1 LRNTG
6 RAVKLSARD
15 EKILSL
21 AKRETSP
28 EHVAE
33 FEPITKG
40 FGFAVVALIFVLGI
54 AAACM
59 AYSFAVGIF
68 SRGARADADR

>member
-1 LRNTG
+1 
-6 RAVKLSARD
+6 VKLSARD

-28 EHVAE
+28 EHAAE
-33 FEPITKG
+33 FDPIVKG
-40 FGFAVVALIFVLGI
+40 FGFAVVALMVVLGI

-59 AYSFAVGIF
+59 AYSFAARIF
-68 SRGARADADR
+68 GRTAPADADR